1 MHLLF
6 KGTHQDAWIPYGY
19 TTWTLRW
26 TMLIQNEQ
34 TIPTASIFLDPVNHI
49 SKINSLNSV
58 YFLNIFIT
66 SLTIIYSNVKSS
78 KTTNC
83 NQDDMVK
90 YETQVQHS
98 MMKQWHKNEGDFL
111 QLIIWNKTFIGIYFC
126 KFYIF
131 VDKSTAF
138 FLVSCITLIQK
149 WYILKSKYP
158 STFL

>member
-1 MHLLF
+1 MHES
-6 KGTHQDAWIPYGY
+6 HM
-19 TTWTLRW
+19 LRPSELSDRQYW
-26 TMLIQNEQ
+26 SKMNKQYQL
-34 TIPTASIFLDPVNHI
+34 PSIFLKPVNHV

-78 KTTNC
+78 ETTNC

-111 QLIIWNKTFIGIYFC
+111 QLIILNKTFIGIYFLQ
-126 KFYIF
+126 
-131 VDKSTAF
+131 V
-138 FLVSCITLIQK
+138 
-149 WYILKSKYP
+149 
-158 STFL
+158 

>member
-1 MHLLF
+1 
-6 KGTHQDAWIPYGY
+6 
-19 TTWTLRW
+19 
-26 TMLIQNEQ
+26 MLIQKEQ
-34 TIPTASIFLDPVNHI
+34 AIPTASTFLKPVNHV

-111 QLIIWNKTFIGIYFC
+111 QLII
-126 KFYIF
+126 
-131 VDKSTAF
+131 
-138 FLVSCITLIQK
+138 
-149 WYILKSKYP
+149 
-158 STFL
+158 

>member
-1 MHLLF
+1 
-6 KGTHQDAWIPYGY
+6 
-19 TTWTLRW
+19 
-26 TMLIQNEQ
+26 MLIQKEQ
-34 TIPTASIFLDPVNHI
+34 AIPTASTFLKPVNHV

-131 VDKSTAF
+131 
-138 FLVSCITLIQK
+138 C
-149 WYILKSKYP
+149 W
-158 STFL
+158 